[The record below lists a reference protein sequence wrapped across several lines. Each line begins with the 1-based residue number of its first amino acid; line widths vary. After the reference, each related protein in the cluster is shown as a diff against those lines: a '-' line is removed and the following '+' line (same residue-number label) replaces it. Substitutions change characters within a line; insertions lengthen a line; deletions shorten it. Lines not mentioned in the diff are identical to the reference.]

1 MMRLNRE
8 ALIARAILREPLRP
22 FSHTEWWRGCVLYQ
36 VYIRSFRDAN
46 GDGIGDLRGVIEK
59 LDYIQSLNVDGFW
72 MSPFFVSPQ
81 KDFGYDIKDFRGIDE
96 SHGTMDDF
104 LELLECAHRRNLK
117 VLIDFTPAHT
127 SDEHP
132 WFQESRSSR
141 TNPKADWYI
150 WSDADIDGCP
160 PNNWLSSF
168 GGSAWTWDPRRSQY
182 YYHPFLT
189 CQPALNLQN
198 PETLEAVRNEMR
210 FWLDLGIDGLRLDAV
225 QCLACDPDFRRNPP
239 ISSAGSSVL
248 IGGGPHNPFGRQT
261 HLFDRDVPEAL
272 EIVEKLRDTVDEYEG
287 DRILIGEL
295 ADIDSSRLSEKYT
308 VQGEGFHAVYDF
320 DLINAEP
327 SAEALVEMIDR
338 RTVFLRTG
346 WLMNVFSNHDST
358 RSVSNLTRFA
368 VEAGL
373 RREAAKLL
381 AFLQL
386 ALKGGGIIYQ
396 GEELGLP
403 HPELAYEDL
412 RDPWGLNLWPDFHG
426 RDGART
432 IMPWKSDA
440 PHGGFTDGDEPWIR
454 LAEGHGPLAVDRQES
469 DPDSNLNFVRD
480 FLRWRKDQP
489 ILKFG
494 GERVRNPDLAPLI
507 AWDRYSEDTLLTC
520 IANFSAQERLF
531 PWGREKW
538 DEILEGPGLSR
549 RQIEHGLLLPPL
561 GFAILSR
568 KIDEEMRRTL
578 P

>member
-1 MMRLNRE
+1 
-8 ALIARAILREPLRP
+8 
-22 FSHTEWWRGCVLYQ
+22 
-36 VYIRSFRDAN
+36 
-46 GDGIGDLRGVIEK
+46 
-59 LDYIQSLNVDGFW
+59 DGFW

-141 TNPKADWYI
+141 TNPKADWYT

-210 FWLDLGIDGLRLDAV
+210 FCLDLGIDGLRLDAV
-225 QCLACDPDFRRNPP
+225 QCLACNPDFRSNPP

-386 ALKGGGIIYQ
+386 ALK
-396 GEELGLP
+396 
-403 HPELAYEDL
+403 
-412 RDPWGLNLWPDFHG
+412 
-426 RDGART
+426 
-432 IMPWKSDA
+432 
-440 PHGGFTDGDEPWIR
+440 
-454 LAEGHGPLAVDRQES
+454 
-469 DPDSNLNFVRD
+469 
-480 FLRWRKDQP
+480 
-489 ILKFG
+489 
-494 GERVRNPDLAPLI
+494 
-507 AWDRYSEDTLLTC
+507 
-520 IANFSAQERLF
+520 
-531 PWGREKW
+531 
-538 DEILEGPGLSR
+538 
-549 RQIEHGLLLPPL
+549 
-561 GFAILSR
+561 
-568 KIDEEMRRTL
+568 
-578 P
+578 